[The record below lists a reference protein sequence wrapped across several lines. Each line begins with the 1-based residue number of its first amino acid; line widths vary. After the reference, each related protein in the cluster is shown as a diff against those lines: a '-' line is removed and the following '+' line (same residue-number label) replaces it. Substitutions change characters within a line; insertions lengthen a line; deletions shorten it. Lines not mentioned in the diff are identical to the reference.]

1 MQTFEDAT
9 ALKRIGENTFSW
21 RADQRW
27 FQGPGAYGG
36 LTLAA
41 MIRAAESLCELP
53 LRRFHAEL
61 CALVT
66 EAPCVLSV
74 ATKRVGKKTQFLSV
88 EIQQNEMCVACGSAV
103 FGAARTTALDR
114 SVPTITPPRP
124 IEPIPPNSM
133 MPAFTQN
140 FEYRVSND
148 GFPLMGDARQ
158 SLKSSGW
165 IDFKLPTARNSLLV
179 VGLLDAWWPAVLCAA
194 KTPRPMGT
202 VSFTADFLKLPNAD
216 DGPFYLEI
224 ETDHVVEGY
233 ALEIDRLWNQDG
245 ELLAQAQQR
254 IAVIK

>member
-1 MQTFEDAT
+1 MQTFEEAT
-9 ALKRIGENTFSW
+9 AVNRIGMNRFSW
-21 RADQRW
+21 CADQRW

-41 MIRAAESLCELP
+41 MIRAAESVCDLP

-66 EAPCVLSV
+66 KAPNVLSV
-74 ATKRVGKKTQFLSV
+74 ETKRVGKMTQFLSV
-88 EIQQNEMCVACGSAV
+88 DLQQNETCVGYGSAV

-114 SVPTITPPRP
+114 SLPTITPPRN
-124 IEPIPPNSM
+124 IKPIPTNSM

-148 GFPLMGDARQ
+148 GFPMMGDARQ

-202 VSFTADFLKLPNAD
+202 VSFTADFLRQPNAD
-216 DGPFYLEI
+216 DGPFYLEV
-224 ETDHVVEGY
+224 ETDHVMEGY
-233 ALEIDRLWNQDG
+233 ALETDRLWNQDG